1 MEILIV
7 LGAFQAIFF
16 IVLVLSK
23 KRKTI
28 SDKILIFWL
37 SIFAIHLAFVYYSF
51 LSGHVFY
58 IKYGYLPSGILVV
71 YYSIMYVYAE
81 SLISKKNIFK
91 AKWILHLFPTVI
103 IYISIIPLAQLSYEE
118 KANLVTHF
126 TADLY
131 QNFVF
136 GIAILFITIY
146 LLATLR
152 LLKKHN
158 TSIQKIFSY
167 EEDISLNW
175 LKILTFLL
183 VLLWIVISS
192 LVTYVYYLD
201 SKTSNVMLPEDHM
214 ILDIQGQFAFV
225 AFIFLL
231 GFFGIRQQV
240 IYSVS
245 NRIKEYATTEDK
257 DIVNRPYRKSGLK
270 KEDSAIYLKELLLY
284 MEEEKPYI
292 NGKLSLIEVAKKM
305 NISNNHLSQVIN
317 ENLKKNFFDFVN
329 EYRIN
334 LVKQKMA
341 EPSNK
346 KYTLLSLA
354 YDCGFNSKSSFN
366 SIFKKHTSLTPTE
379 YLKNIN

>member
-23 KRKTI
+23 KEKTI

-81 SLISKKNIFK
+81 SLISKENVFK
-91 AKWILHLFPTVI
+91 VKWILHLFPTVI

-118 KANLVTHF
+118 KTNLAIHL
-126 TADLY
+126 TADPY
-131 QNFVF
+131 QNFVL
-136 GIAILFITIY
+136 GIAILFITVY

-158 TSIQKIFSY
+158 TSIRKIFSY

-175 LKILTFLL
+175 LNILTFLL

-192 LVTYVYYLD
+192 LVAYVYYLD
-201 SKTSNVMLPEDHM
+201 SKTSYVMLPEDHM
-214 ILDIQGQFAFV
+214 LLDMQGQVAFV
-225 AFIFLL
+225 AFVFLL

-245 NRIKEYATTEDK
+245 NQIKEYVTTEDE
-257 DIVNRPYRKSGLK
+257 DLVTRRYRKSGLK
-270 KEDSAIYLKELLLY
+270 KEDSVIYLKELLLY
-284 MEEEKPYI
+284 MEQEKPYL

-317 ENLKKNFFDFVN
+317 ENLNKNFFDFVN

-334 LVKQKMA
+334 LVKLKMV
-341 EPSNK
+341 EPSNE

-366 SIFKKHTSLTPTE
+366 SIFKKHTGLTPTE